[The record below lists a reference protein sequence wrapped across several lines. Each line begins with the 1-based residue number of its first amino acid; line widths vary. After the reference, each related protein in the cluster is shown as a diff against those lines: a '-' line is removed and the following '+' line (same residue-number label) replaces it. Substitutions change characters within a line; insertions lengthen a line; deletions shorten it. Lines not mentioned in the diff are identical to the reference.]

1 MDNYFYNMVDPEEMK
16 TLEYIPTIP
25 EFLKFIRK
33 QYSQYPAISNKV
45 TTYTY
50 EELDSKDTYI
60 DMLSLFDSN
69 SNMSYNLYQFKNF
82 LLDDAS
88 IEM

>member
-33 QYSQYPAISNKV
+33 QYS
-45 TTYTY
+45 
-50 EELDSKDTYI
+50 
-60 DMLSLFDSN
+60 
-69 SNMSYNLYQFKNF
+69 
-82 LLDDAS
+82 
-88 IEM
+88 